1 MGEPLRRRPAILSQ
15 SILLNGTSYT
25 VLGVMPGNFRF
36 PDPAN
41 FHLAGAEDQLWVP
54 IGLSPSELANHGSH
68 YLQGVLARIKP
79 GVSLS
84 QARVQ
89 MDGIAQR
96 LAEQYPQSN
105 TGVGVNLTPLRND
118 LVAGDTQA
126 ALWTL
131 LGAVGF
137 ILLMVCANVASLLLA
152 RSSTRRRELAVRA
165 ALGARRM
172 RIVRQL
178 LTESLLLAL
187 AEARWACSWLF
198 GACGCC
204 SSSPPPI
211 FPFSDP
217 SASMVPSS
225 RSPC

>member
-1 MGEPLRRRPAILSQ
+1 MQA
-15 SILLNGTSYT
+15 TA
-25 VLGVMPGNFRF
+25 NFRF

-89 MDGIAQR
+89 MDGIARR

-118 LVAGDTQA
+118 LLPAGG
-126 ALWTL
+126 W
-131 LGAVGF
+131 
-137 ILLMVCANVASLLLA
+137 
-152 RSSTRRRELAVRA
+152 R
-165 ALGARRM
+165 
-172 RIVRQL
+172 
-178 LTESLLLAL
+178 
-187 AEARWACSWLF
+187 
-198 GACGCC
+198 
-204 SSSPPPI
+204 
-211 FPFSDP
+211 
-217 SASMVPSS
+217 
-225 RSPC
+225 